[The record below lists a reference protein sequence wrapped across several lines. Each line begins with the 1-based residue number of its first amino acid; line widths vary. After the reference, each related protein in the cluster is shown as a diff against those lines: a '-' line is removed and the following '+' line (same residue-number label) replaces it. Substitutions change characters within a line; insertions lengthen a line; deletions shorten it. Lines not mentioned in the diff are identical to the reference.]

1 MNTKII
7 VALVIGIALVGLTG
21 AASADP
27 SITFPVTADIEYV
40 MVGTYSAEELNDDNV
55 DVIQSSGAYYSQD
68 VIIFDWWSGVED
80 DSYTAG
86 SVHNFVWPTYH
97 DASGDIAG
105 QIVQAGAASS
115 ALIESDVVGGAVA
128 SAQVVTYEGESI
140 GYQDTWFQTSGST
153 YFMTPQIISSLN
165 AYGGGWTDAYTS
177 GVLLGGMD
185 TFETSAAYVTDIL
198 PSENTL
204 VTASMDIGTSAI
216 ATDDVYLY
224 ADSWFDAHAGGFAP

>member
-68 VIIFDWWSGVED
+68 VMIYDWWSGD
-80 DSYTAG
+80 YTYTAG
-86 SVHNFVWPTYH
+86 SVNNFVWPTYH

-115 ALIESDVVGGAVA
+115 ALIESDVVAGAVA

-140 GYQDTWFQTSGST
+140 GFQDTWFHTSGGT
-153 YFMTPQIISSLN
+153 FFMTPQITSSLN
-165 AYGGGWTDAYTS
+165 VYGDGWTDAYTN

-224 ADSWFDAHAGGFAP
+224 ANGWFDAHATP